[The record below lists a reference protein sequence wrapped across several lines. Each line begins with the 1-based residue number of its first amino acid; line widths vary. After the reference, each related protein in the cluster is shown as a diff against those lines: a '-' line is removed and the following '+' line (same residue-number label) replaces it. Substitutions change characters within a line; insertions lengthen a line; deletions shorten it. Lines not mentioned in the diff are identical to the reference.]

1 MYFRY
6 HYINPPQTIFK
17 DIYKLKHGHYLV
29 FKDNEIQE
37 KTYWS
42 VFDNYNNNSKNL
54 EKDFNKIEEILNENI
69 CSFIKNIVNKEE
81 NYGVYLSG
89 GIDSSLVTAISTKY
103 AYKKIDTFTI
113 GFYDE
118 KYNEA
123 EKSKRIAKYLG
134 TNHHELYVNTES
146 LLEVIKKI
154 PKYYAEPFADPSE
167 LPTILLNEFAKEN
180 NIKIA
185 LTGDAAD
192 QLFCGSRVYDL
203 IKECQFLQTVF
214 NPLHIHIPP
223 KLIKKRKIF
232 YTFCNNDKRYK
243 SQCDVSF
250 FETVLEG
257 LFKDSGQKRYEEEKI
272 NSKNWQE
279 KRMILDFDTYSC
291 CRINTKMGTAANKN
305 NIEVRSPFLNTDLI
319 EYSFRIPHKYKYYK
333 KIKKYVLKEILFD
346 YIPRELFS
354 EKKKGFDIPTKKWL
368 KTYLYNDLN
377 RVASQEFIE
386 NQKIFNYEKLQEL
399 IKDIDNYKTTQIL
412 WDFYMFQLWYE
423 EYM

>member
-1 MYFRY
+1 M
-6 HYINPPQTIFK
+6 
-17 DIYKLKHGHYLV
+17 
-29 FKDNEIQE
+29 
-37 KTYWS
+37 
-42 VFDNYNNNSKNL
+42 
-54 EKDFNKIEEILNENI
+54 
-69 CSFIKNIVNKEE
+69 
-81 NYGVYLSG
+81 
-89 GIDSSLVTAISTKY
+89 
-103 AYKKIDTFTI
+103 
-113 GFYDE
+113 
-118 KYNEA
+118 
-123 EKSKRIAKYLG
+123 
-134 TNHHELYVNTES
+134 
-146 LLEVIKKI
+146 
-154 PKYYAEPFADPSE
+154 
-167 LPTILLNEFAKEN
+167 
-180 NIKIA
+180 
-185 LTGDAAD
+185 
-192 QLFCGSRVYDL
+192 FCGSRVYDL

-333 KIKKYVLKEILFD
+333 TIKKYVLKEILFD